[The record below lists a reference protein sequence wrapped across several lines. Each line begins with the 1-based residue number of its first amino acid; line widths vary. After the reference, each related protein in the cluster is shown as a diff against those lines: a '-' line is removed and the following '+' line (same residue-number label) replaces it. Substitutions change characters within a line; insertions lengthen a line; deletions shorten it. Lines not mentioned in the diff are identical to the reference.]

1 MPANRLDADDSNGGR
16 WTGDGGRGLPCD
28 SCRRSHLPD
37 GGCDAHFHREIVGD
51 LAIQLN
57 GHTISAAKNA
67 TVFSIETEADLKIVG
82 PGTVEGYRAVNR
94 NSTSATISCDAEGS
108 VANIAITD
116 EVTVIGGSIHK
127 EENPPKYQGQAE
139 EAIVFKSLGTLTV
152 SDSTI
157 SGGRRYCG

>member
-1 MPANRLDADDSNGGR
+1 MKKRVLVSLLSLCLLIGLMPMTAMAAGGQEMEGEDFLA
-16 WTGDGGRGLPCD
+16 TAVDGVISLTED
-28 SCRRSHLPD
+28 VMLTST
-37 GGCDAHFHREIVGD
+37 AEIVGD

-127 EENPPKYQGQAE
+127 EDCVIRSALRRSRMSAPKP
-139 EAIVFKSLGTLTV
+139 IPK
-152 SDSTI
+152 
-157 SGGRRYCG
+157 

>member
-1 MPANRLDADDSNGGR
+1 MDRR
-16 WTGDGGRGLPCD
+16 WEGEDFLATAVDGVISLTED
-28 SCRRSHLPD
+28 VMLTST
-37 GGCDAHFHREIVGD
+37 AEIVGD